1 MINKIIHGCLQIWN
15 FSSRVQ
21 LDTKKLQQFIF
32 SCFISYSFADLTLE
46 KASWT
51 LEEKFHINANQCI
64 ILYLLKEDEMAEF
77 VIQPRCEIPEFQR
90 ISMRVCGSIAQ
101 WLVFKQPCNHRL
113 LTTEKVV
120 DECRAIK
127 LNYKFSRKNYLGL
140 ELFDCP
146 KVCLSFWNCSVVS
159 SFSSN
164 WVSTSLGADY
174 CLNDR
179 EPFSVFTYSRLN
191 TRGGW
196 ENLRKLCKPDTQSR
210 VCITFN
216 KFSNLPR
223 VFKWDNV
230 NTGKSTLY
238 TLSIYHINYGVL
250 QGFPALR
257 KAVTT
262 HVKKCRIF

>member
-1 MINKIIHGCLQIWN
+1 MVACRYGTSLLVFNSIPRNIINNSLYSLVLYLTRSLISLLRKWVEHSKRNSISTRTN
-15 FSSRVQ
+15 ASFSTYWMR
-21 LDTKKLQQFIF
+21 TKWL
-32 SCFISYSFADLTLE
+32 SLSYSLDAKSLNF
-46 KASWT
+46 
-51 LEEKFHINANQCI
+51 N
-64 ILYLLKEDEMAEF
+64 
-77 VIQPRCEIPEFQR
+77 EFQC
-90 ISMRVCGSIAQ
+90 VSIAQ

-120 DECRAIK
+120 DECKAIK

-196 ENLRKLCKPDTQSR
+196 KNLRKLCKPDTQSR
-210 VCITFN
+210 VCITFK

-238 TLSIYHINYGVL
+238 TISIYHINCGVI
-250 QGFPALR
+250 QRFPALK